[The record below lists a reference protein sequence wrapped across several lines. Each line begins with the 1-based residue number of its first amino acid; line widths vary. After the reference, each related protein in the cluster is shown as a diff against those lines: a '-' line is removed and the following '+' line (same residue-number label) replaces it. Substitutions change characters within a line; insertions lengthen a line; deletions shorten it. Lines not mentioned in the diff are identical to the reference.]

1 MARFDALDELFDEA
15 LELPIKG
22 KSYRIPSPSG
32 EDGLQVQRITSVAVQ
47 LLAGGKD
54 INTEV
59 LDDDEERSLHQMCL
73 GPVYDEL
80 LADDVGWAWLRHAGL
95 TAMIW
100 IANGQ
105 EAAERYW
112 KAAGDPSQLAPNR
125 EARRAAK
132 KSGSAAAKSTPRRG
146 STSGT
151 SGRKATSKGRKG
163 GK

>member
-1 MARFDALDELFDEA
+1 MARLEALDELFDDA

-22 KSYRIPSPSG
+22 KVYRVPSPSG
-32 EDGLQVQRITSVAVQ
+32 EDGLKVQRITSVAVQ

-73 GPVYDEL
+73 GPVYEEL
-80 LADDVGWAWLRHAGL
+80 LADGVGWAWLRHAGL

-105 EAAERYW
+105 DAAAKYW
-112 KAAGDPSQLAPNR
+112 AAAGDPSRLAPNR

-132 KSGSAAAKSTPRRG
+132 KSGSAAAKSTPKRG

-151 SGRKATSKGRKG
+151 SGRKTTSKGRKAA
-163 GK
+163 K